1 MLSNIERTPPDDNPG
16 EMAAT
21 TTTIPC
27 APQTSKFFELPPEIR
42 NLIYEL
48 ALPSKERNERLFIT
62 SPYVDNH
69 MTLAVQ
75 PAVTRVSRQ
84 TRSESL
90 AMFYANNEFSAYINR
105 FDFRELLHFVRCITS
120 GPAPRPRIRIHT
132 FMMHNM
138 GCYRGLLD
146 MANDWSLLN
155 YETIHL
161 EIRSCIWLG
170 RNPMQSHLVKE
181 AVVSAEKFPPKQGKA
196 DTGVEK
202 RLRFVILRRR
212 AMSELSRVAC
222 AGLCECSPLTAN
234 TQ

>member
-1 MLSNIERTPPDDNPG
+1 M
-16 EMAAT
+16 AT
-21 TTTIPC
+21 TTTTTPC
-27 APQTSKFFELPPEIR
+27 ALQTSKFFELPPEIR

-84 TRSESL
+84 TRSECL

-105 FDFRELLHFVRCITS
+105 FEIRELLHFVRCITS
-120 GPAPRPRIRIHT
+120 GPTPRPQIRIHT

-146 MANDWSLLN
+146 MAND
-155 YETIHL
+155 
-161 EIRSCIWLG
+161 C
-170 RNPMQSHLVKE
+170 HLVKE
-181 AVVSAEKFPPKQGKA
+181 AVISAEMFPPKQGKA
-196 DTGVEK
+196 DPRIEK
-202 RLRFVILRRR
+202 RLRSEILRRR
-212 AMSELSRVAC
+212 APSEPTRVAC
-222 AGLCECSPLTAN
+222 AGPCECSPLTAN
-234 TQ
+234 TL

>member
-1 MLSNIERTPPDDNPG
+1 MLSKIERAALDDFPG
-16 EMAAT
+16 KMAAM
-21 TTTIPC
+21 TIVTPC
-27 APQTSKFFELPPEIR
+27 ARQTATFFEIPPEIR
-42 NLIYEL
+42 NIIYEL

-62 SPYVDNH
+62 SPHVDNH

-75 PAVTRVSRQ
+75 PAITRVSQQ

-105 FDFRELLHFVRCITS
+105 FGFQELLHFVRCITS
-120 GPAPRPRIRIHT
+120 GPEPRPRIRIHT
-132 FMMHNM
+132 FTMHNM

-170 RNPMQSHLVKE
+170 RNPIQSHLVKE
-181 AVVSAEKFPPKQGKA
+181 AVISAEMFPPKQGIA
-196 DTGVEK
+196 DPRIEK
-202 RLRFVILRRR
+202 RLRFEILRRR
-212 AMSELSRVAC
+212 ALSELSRVAC
-222 AGLCECSPLTAN
+222 AGPCECSPLTAN